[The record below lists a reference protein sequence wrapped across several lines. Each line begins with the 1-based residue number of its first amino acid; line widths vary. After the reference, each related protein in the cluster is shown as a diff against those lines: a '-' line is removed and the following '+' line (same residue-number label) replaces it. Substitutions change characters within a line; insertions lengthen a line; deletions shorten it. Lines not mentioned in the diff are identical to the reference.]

1 MPQGVTAKC
10 ITAEQ
15 NDVDREDECSDSNSK
30 SVRKPKRFPNIDT
43 QNDDENE
50 CEIKKIAVH
59 VLHDEREG
67 TLTEISFARFAH
79 RAGRRIG
86 PERLVVGAAI
96 VITGESETARR
107 PQN

>member
-1 MPQGVTAKC
+1 MTAKR

-15 NDVDREDECSDSNSK
+15 NNVDCEDECSDSNSK
-30 SVRKPKRFPNIDT
+30 SVRKPKRFPNVDA

-50 CEIKKIAVH
+50 GEIKKITVH

-67 TLTEISFARFAH
+67 TFAEISFARLAH

-96 VITGESETARR
+96 VIASESETARR